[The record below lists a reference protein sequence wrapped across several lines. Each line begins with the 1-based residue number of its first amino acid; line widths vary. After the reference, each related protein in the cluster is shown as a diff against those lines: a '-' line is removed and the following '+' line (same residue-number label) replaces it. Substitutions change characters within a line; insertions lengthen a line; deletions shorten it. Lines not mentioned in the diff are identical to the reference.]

1 VKKLLLIILI
11 FVYSCSTGSQLT
23 QKDKIKPG
31 MSKLEINWTLST
43 KAFWHQILIP
53 TAYREYFAK
62 ERKEILASDRKIKD
76 IYYVFRNVNT
86 PVKCG
91 WMLCK
96 EGDGI
101 LDKTFNNYSE
111 AVKYVTGEK
120 KEPKKSLTIVE
131 NNKIEEINFAADG
144 NNVSIVDDLAKLI
157 EEYKSGKIS
166 REEFDRKKAE
176 ILK

>member
-1 VKKLLLIILI
+1 MTKVDVDWVL
-11 FVYSCSTGSQLT
+11 Y
-23 QKDKIKPG
+23 
-31 MSKLEINWTLST
+31 T
-43 KAFWHQILIP
+43 KAFWHQILLP
-53 TAYREYFAK
+53 TSYREYFAK

-96 EGDGI
+96 DGDGI
-101 LDKTFNNYSE
+101 LDKTFGSYSE

-131 NNKIEEINFAADG
+131 NNKTEEINFAAHE
-144 NNVSIVDDLAKLI
+144 NNESIVDDLSKLI

>member
-1 VKKLLLIILI
+1 MDGSRIHASLI
-11 FVYSCSTGSQLT
+11 C
-23 QKDKIKPG
+23 
-31 MSKLEINWTLST
+31 N
-43 KAFWHQILIP
+43 
-53 TAYREYFAK
+53 
-62 ERKEILASDRKIKD
+62 

-91 WMLCK
+91 WILCK

-101 LDKTFNNYSE
+101 LDKTFSSYSE

-131 NNKIEEINFAADG
+131 NNKTEKINFAAHE
-144 NNVSIVDDLAKLI
+144 NNESIVDDLAKLI
-157 EEYKSGKIS
+157 EDYKSGKITK
-166 REEFDRKKAE
+166 EEFNRQKAE

>member
-1 VKKLLLIILI
+1 MTKFEVDWVL
-11 FVYSCSTGSQLT
+11 Y
-23 QKDKIKPG
+23 
-31 MSKLEINWTLST
+31 T
-43 KAFWHQILIP
+43 KAFWHQILLP
-53 TAYREYFAK
+53 TSYREYFAK
-62 ERKEILASDRKIKD
+62 ERKEILANDKKIKD

-101 LDKTFNNYSE
+101 LDKTFSSYSE

-131 NNKIEEINFAADG
+131 NNETEEINFAADG
-144 NNVSIVDDLAKLI
+144 NQETIVNDLSKLI
-157 EEYKSGKIS
+157 EDYKSGKITK
-166 REEFDRKKAE
+166 EEFNRQKAK